1 MCSTCASKIQQELWA
16 MLTNHIVPG
25 VAYIIYIGCIK
36 LRMFN
41 MGKCLKGKTAFRD
54 SLSTVVMVAGL
65 LLTVL

>member
-1 MCSTCASKIQQELWA
+1 

-41 MGKCLKGKTAFRD
+41 TGKCLKCKTAFRD